1 MAKIGIEFKVTVDDA
16 SALLQNPALLAV
28 LRELNAY
35 VSSPE
40 YQSTFVNPQPTPA
53 TEAAEPT
60 DTEVDPAEADDT
72 LSAADAAD
80 LALESALRESA
91 ERVAA
96 ADKLTRKRTKVAAPK
111 AAPPAPAPAAPE
123 SLKQGDKTATIRNF
137 VLSRPDGVTP
147 KEILRYLRENF
158 VWAREST
165 SLANTVHTSL
175 NNMLKR
181 SVLTYDEQ
189 RRTYSA
195 AGESV
200 TRAPAKAVE
209 PVVES
214 VVEVAAPAPVD
225 PEPEVAA
232 APESEVVPVLTFTD
246 EELAAKAEE
255 MRANPQ
261 TVPNLFE

>member
-40 YQSTFVNPQPTPA
+40 YQNTFVNPQPAPA
-53 TEAAEPT
+53 PEAAEPFVPA
-60 DTEVDPAEADDT
+60 VDPAEADDT
-72 LSAADAAD
+72 LSTADAAD
-80 LALESALRESA
+80 LALEAALREHPRTVST
-91 ERVAA
+91 
-96 ADKLTRKRTKVAAPK
+96 DKPSRKRIKVTVPK
-111 AAPPAPAPAAPE
+111 TVEATPPTLPE

-195 AGESV
+195 ASETV

-261 TVPNLFE
+261 IVPNLFE